1 MDHNMGKEASYV
13 ATDPLGIKGESVTDL
28 GEIITLHK
36 KKMNI
41 FGGVYPE

>member
-1 MDHNMGKEASYV
+1 MDHNMGEEASSV
-13 ATDPLGIKGESVTDL
+13 ARYPLGIKGESVTDF